1 MTVLF
6 SAGVRYPTSRILQSK
21 LFKRPTHS
29 NGTAVES
36 CPVAGT
42 QIEKPLYNSVR
53 ETPPVI
59 LSDSVQFGFTWNN
72 TPSCLHMP
80 DLLPER
86 WVSHDWRTVCCLN
99 RWLRA

>member
-6 SAGVRYPTSRILQSK
+6 SAGVRYPTSRILQSE
-21 LFKRPTHS
+21 LIKRPTHS
-29 NGTAVES
+29 NGTAVKP

-42 QIEKPLYNSVR
+42 QIEKLPHDSLG

-72 TPSCLHMP
+72 APSCLRMP
-80 DLLPER
+80 DLPPER
-86 WVSHDWRTVCCLN
+86 RVSHDWRTVCCLN